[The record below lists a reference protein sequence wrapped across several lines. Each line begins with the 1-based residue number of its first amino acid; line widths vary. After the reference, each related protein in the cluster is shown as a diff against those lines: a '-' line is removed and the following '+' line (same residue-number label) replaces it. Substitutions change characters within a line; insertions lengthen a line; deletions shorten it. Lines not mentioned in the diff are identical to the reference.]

1 MSAFQC
7 FQEMYRCDPASLLL
21 PFRKRLERMKAS
33 LEMLSQHAIHVDKN
47 AHDFRNI
54 RLRPAHSPRYPGRI
68 IHWLQCEFVDVV
80 GFKWLYEIDPHR
92 DLKGSR

>member
-21 PFRKRLERMKAS
+21 PFRKRLERMKAN
-33 LEMLSQHAIHVDKN
+33 LEMLSQHAVHVDKN

-54 RLRPAHSPRYPGRI
+54 RLRTAHSPRYPCHI
-68 IHWLQCEFVDVV
+68 TYPFQCEFVDVV
-80 GFKWLYEIDPHR
+80 GFKWLCKIDPHR
-92 DLKGSR
+92 DLERSR